1 MDTGQLRDARCRS
14 QLATLKTHMPI
25 CFRQAPTSCVT
36 ILLELAAA
44 TAAIMVCAASELTS
58 YYHLTYTCMIDWSK
72 EQLDKHEKE
81 LRSLL
86 GNLFSRTHSD
96 AVMSRLTTYL
106 DDRAAILEFMSDDT
120 TVDKTM
126 NEIREGL
133 RTLASDV
140 GTYMSKMEIKLALER
155 VVAQLGMVR
164 SPFTSPCCNH

>member
-1 MDTGQLRDARCRS
+1 
-14 QLATLKTHMPI
+14 
-25 CFRQAPTSCVT
+25 
-36 ILLELAAA
+36 
-44 TAAIMVCAASELTS
+44 
-58 YYHLTYTCMIDWSK
+58 MIDWSK

-96 AVMSRLTTYL
+96 AVMSRLPTYL
-106 DDRAAILEFMSDDT
+106 DDRAAILEFTSDDT

-140 GTYMSKMEIKLALER
+140 GAHMSKMEIKLALER